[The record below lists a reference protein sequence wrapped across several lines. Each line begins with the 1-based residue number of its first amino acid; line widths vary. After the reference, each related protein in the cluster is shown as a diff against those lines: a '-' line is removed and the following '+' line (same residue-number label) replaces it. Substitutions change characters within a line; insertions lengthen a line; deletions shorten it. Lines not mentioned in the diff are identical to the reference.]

1 MFPDGYFRAHVV
13 SPQPVYSVVMAKTR
27 LFDPQSTS
35 PFVLSRAKI
44 ELFMDCP
51 RCFYLDRRHG
61 IARPP
66 GFPFSLNSTI
76 DELLKKEFDVYRL
89 RQEPHPLMV
98 EAGVHALP
106 FQHPELD
113 IWRSNFNGVRTL
125 HPPSNFEVHGAVDD
139 VWQDVSTGQLMVV
152 DYKSTS
158 KTSEVN
164 LDADWQDGYKRQMEI
179 YQWLLRQKG
188 HPVSET
194 GWFVY
199 CNGIRDRERF
209 DARLDFKITL
219 LPYTGDAG
227 WIDTT
232 LLDIRSILMAAAPPN
247 PSMRC
252 DYCHYAR
259 QVALLRGV
267 DPAEQSGEEDAFVAP
282 GTPVPDFLKQ
292 MQKDGLQP
300 PDKNLA
306 D

>member
-1 MFPDGYFRAHVV
+1 MDFLRAHLV
-13 SPQPVYSVVMAKTR
+13 SPQPMYSFAMAKTR

-66 GFPFSLNSTI
+66 GFPFNLNSAV
-76 DELLKKEFDVYRL
+76 DELLKKEFDLYRL

-106 FQHPELD
+106 FQHTELD
-113 IWRSNFNGVRTL
+113 TWRSNFKGVRTL
-125 HPPSNFEVHGAVDD
+125 HPASGFEVHGAVDD
-139 VWQDVSTGQLMVV
+139 VWQDVSTGELIVV

-158 KTSEVN
+158 KASEVN
-164 LDADWQDGYKRQMEI
+164 LDADWQDSYKRQMEI

-188 HPVSET
+188 HPVSDT

-209 DARLDFKITL
+209 DARLDFKISL

-227 WIDTT
+227 WIEKT
-232 LLDIRSILMAAAPPN
+232 LQDIRSILSAAAPPN
-247 PSMRC
+247 PSMSC
-252 DYCHYAR
+252 DYCHYTK
-259 QVALLRGV
+259 QVALLRSV
-267 DPAEQSGEEDAFVAP
+267 DPAEEDGKEDAFVIP
-282 GTPVPDFLKQ
+282 GAPVPEFLKP
-292 MQKDGLQP
+292 MQQNGLKP
-300 PDKNLA
+300 PGNKSSD
-306 D
+306 